1 MTMEKNLTNIVNR
14 DDMICASLECKG
26 RRLAS
31 INATGFSSLETVKRA
46 LLDLAGLYAGMAVLT
61 IRNCTQGW
69 RNVTTIASMRNAVLA
84 MSPATTAPHQ
94 GNQYLIPWAS

>member
-1 MTMEKNLTNIVNR
+1 MEKNLTNIVNR

-84 MSPATTAPHQ
+84 MSPATS
-94 GNQYLIPWAS
+94 GYLLAKGI